1 MMKKDYAYNSLL
13 AAVFTV
19 ILAIFASIFL
29 VSKPIVGITIC
40 LFPFILLISV
50 IDKKN
55 ILYLFF
61 LMMPLSSMPYLS
73 ANLMGIPGVKIFNL
87 LSGLTL
93 VLFFYHGG
101 MLQKNNDFIERKSL
115 LFFFI
120 YFALFTLAVF
130 RSLSYLPTLS
140 MLYPENFHSNPLRYL
155 LSSYIRP
162 SLYLILFLYILKLIK
177 TKTEINKCIDGICYS
192 IFILSCLVVVVG
204 LLNIN
209 AITLG
214 RSVTNEVFSSF
225 FGLHYNSIGSIY
237 ITVVP
242 LLVYQFIE
250 RKKLA
255 ATNYILAAIAVFL
268 LQSRSTI
275 MVFFGGT
282 VLLLHFLRKRKL
294 MFILSGILGA
304 YIIFFIPGFLARAF
318 LTGAEGGNLDSIFT
332 GRIDSIWVPLIMERL
347 ENINQLLWGVG
358 RYSMMNS
365 PLYLKGYIFQTTS
378 AHNAFVE
385 FFIDNGIIIFSVFM
399 VYLVLYLKRAWIWA
413 NKINSPLGWA
423 LFTCIITYL
432 AGTISGRKIYPDHHS
447 MYLFPIIA
455 LFINYIRI
463 NLDIKTKG

>member
-1 MMKKDYAYNSLL
+1 MKKDDALNTLL
-13 AAVFTV
+13 AAVFAV
-19 ILAIFASIFL
+19 ILAIFAGFFL
-29 VSKPIVGITIC
+29 VSRPIVGITIC

-61 LMMPLSSMPYLS
+61 LMMPFSSTPYLS
-73 ANLMGIPGVKIFNL
+73 ANLMGIPGAKLFNL
-87 LSGLTL
+87 LSGFTL
-93 VLFFYHGG
+93 ALFFFHGG
-101 MLQKNNDFIERKSL
+101 MRQKNNDFIERKSL
-115 LFFFI
+115 LFLFF
-120 YFALFTLAVF
+120 YFALFTLAIF
-130 RSLSYLPTLS
+130 RSLGYLQTLS
-140 MLYPENFHSNPLRYL
+140 MLDPENFHSSPLRYL

-162 SLYLILFLYILKLIK
+162 SLYLIPFLYILKLIK
-177 TKTEINKCIDGICYS
+177 TKTEIYKCIDGICYS

-209 AITLG
+209 AITQG
-214 RSVTNEVFSSF
+214 RNVTNEVFSSF

-237 ITVVP
+237 ISVVP
-242 LLVYQFIE
+242 LLVFQFIE

-255 ATNYILAAIAVFL
+255 ATNYILSVIAVFL

-275 MVFFGGT
+275 MIFFGGT

-294 MFILSGILGA
+294 MFILSGILGT
-304 YIIFFIPGFLARAF
+304 YLFFLLPGFLVRIF
-318 LTGAEGGNLDSIFT
+318 LTGFGGGNLDSIFT

-347 ENINQLLWGVG
+347 NNINQLFWGVG

-365 PLYLKGYIFQTTS
+365 PLYLKGYILQAES
-378 AHNAFVE
+378 AHNAFIE

-423 LFTCIITYL
+423 LFTCFITYL

-447 MYLFPIIA
+447 MYLFPVIA

-463 NLDIKTKG
+463 NLDLKTKG